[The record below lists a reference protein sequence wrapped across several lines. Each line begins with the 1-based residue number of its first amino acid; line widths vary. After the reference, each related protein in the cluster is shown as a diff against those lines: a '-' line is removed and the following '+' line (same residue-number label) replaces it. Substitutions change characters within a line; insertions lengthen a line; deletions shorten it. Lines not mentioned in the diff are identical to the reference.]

1 MKSLTAKE
9 LINEYLNFFKEKGH
23 TIIPS
28 APLVPEGDAST
39 LFISAGIQPFVP
51 YFTGADHPAG
61 KRLTSVQ
68 KCLRTEDL
76 EGVGDKQRHTFFQ
89 MLGNWSLGDYFKKES
104 LSWSYEFITKVL
116 QIDPKIL
123 HVTVFKGDDLVPFD
137 TVAKET
143 WLSLGIPEE
152 RIYAF
157 GKEENWWEVGEIG
170 PGGPDSEIYIDTGKE
185 PCGENCNPS
194 CRCGKYFEIWNNVFI
209 EFYKNKNGSYT
220 PLPKKNID
228 TGMGVER
235 TIAILQGVN
244 DTYKTEILFPIVET
258 VEALSSK
265 KYGESAESDKS
276 IRIITDHLR
285 AATFAISDG
294 VVPSNSEQGYVV
306 RRLIRKAVRHA
317 KKINIAPN
325 FTQQI
330 AEKVIDIYKE
340 IYPDLNNKSQSIIQ
354 AITEEEKTFMQ
365 TLERGLKQFEKIAAN
380 KENKG
385 SISGQEA
392 FDLYQSYGFPLEITQ
407 ELARERNLIVEKG
420 EFEKAFEKH
429 QKLSRSAAKGLFKGG
444 LAEAGKDTTH
454 LHTATHLLNEAL
466 RQVTGNNSIAQKGSN
481 ITPERLRFD
490 FNFDRKISPE
500 ELKNVEKLVNEKI
513 KANLP
518 VCFKEMSLEQAKQLG
533 AQAQFGEKYG
543 NRVKVYI
550 IGDTNNPF
558 SKEVCGGPHANS
570 TGDLG
575 QFKIIKEE
583 AVGKGV
589 RRIKASLTNPTSD

>member
-1 MKSLTAKE
+1 MKVLTAKQ

-143 WLSLGIPEE
+143 WLSLDIPEG

-244 DTYKTEILFPIVET
+244 DTYKTEILFPIVEI

>member
-1 MKSLTAKE
+1 MKVLTAKQ

-51 YFTGADHPAG
+51 YFTGANHPAG

-235 TIAILQGVN
+235 TIAILQ
-244 DTYKTEILFPIVET
+244 
-258 VEALSSK
+258 
-265 KYGESAESDKS
+265 
-276 IRIITDHLR
+276 
-285 AATFAISDG
+285 
-294 VVPSNSEQGYVV
+294 
-306 RRLIRKAVRHA
+306 
-317 KKINIAPN
+317 
-325 FTQQI
+325 
-330 AEKVIDIYKE
+330 
-340 IYPDLNNKSQSIIQ
+340 
-354 AITEEEKTFMQ
+354 
-365 TLERGLKQFEKIAAN
+365 
-380 KENKG
+380 
-385 SISGQEA
+385 
-392 FDLYQSYGFPLEITQ
+392 
-407 ELARERNLIVEKG
+407 
-420 EFEKAFEKH
+420 
-429 QKLSRSAAKGLFKGG
+429 
-444 LAEAGKDTTH
+444 
-454 LHTATHLLNEAL
+454 
-466 RQVTGNNSIAQKGSN
+466 
-481 ITPERLRFD
+481 
-490 FNFDRKISPE
+490 
-500 ELKNVEKLVNEKI
+500 
-513 KANLP
+513 
-518 VCFKEMSLEQAKQLG
+518 
-533 AQAQFGEKYG
+533 
-543 NRVKVYI
+543 
-550 IGDTNNPF
+550 
-558 SKEVCGGPHANS
+558 
-570 TGDLG
+570 
-575 QFKIIKEE
+575 
-583 AVGKGV
+583 
-589 RRIKASLTNPTSD
+589 